1 MDTITSNLT
10 AANALWNLSG
20 KELQALI
27 MKKGGQNIGLNM
39 VASDRF
45 QTAPRE
51 CLHLIVDRLQT
62 YEQQMMAVVYL
73 MMAFEARPRTHGQEC
88 KNP

>member
-1 MDTITSNLT
+1 MDAEANDLA
-10 AANALWNLSG
+10 AANALWDLSG
-20 KELQALI
+20 KELQSLSVI
-27 MKKGGQNIGLNM
+27 RGGQSSGLDM

-62 YEQQMMAVVYL
+62 HEQQMMAAVYL
-73 MMAFEARPRTHGQEC
+73 MMAFEAKPRTHGQEY

>member
-1 MDTITSNLT
+1 MGAEISDLDM
-10 AANALWNLSG
+10 ANALWELSG
-20 KELQALI
+20 DELHSLSLER
-27 MKKGGQNIGLNM
+27 GGQKIGLDM

-62 YEQQMMAVVYL
+62 HEQQMMAAVYL
-73 MMAFEARPRTHGQEC
+73 MMAFEAKPRTHGQEY